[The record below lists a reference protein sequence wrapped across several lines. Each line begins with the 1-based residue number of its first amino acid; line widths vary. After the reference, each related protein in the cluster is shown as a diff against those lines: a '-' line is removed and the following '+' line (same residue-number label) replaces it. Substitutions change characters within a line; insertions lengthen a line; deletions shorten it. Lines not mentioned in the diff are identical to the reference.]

1 MQKQFKKKQI
11 GSRYI
16 LKTYIQIYTY
26 IYIYIKYKDNFITYR
41 TKN

>member
-26 IYIYIKYKDNFITYR
+26 IYIYNMDNFIKYR